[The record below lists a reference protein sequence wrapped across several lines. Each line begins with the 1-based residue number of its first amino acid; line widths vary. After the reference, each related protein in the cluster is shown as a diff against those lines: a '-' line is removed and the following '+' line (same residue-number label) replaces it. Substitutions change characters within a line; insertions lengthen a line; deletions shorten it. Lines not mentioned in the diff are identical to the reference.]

1 MKNISS
7 MTKHIRIGFAF
18 GLIAAI
24 STTVTAQEVVANQ
37 FYTYAEVFE
46 SAPLY
51 GKSSL
56 QCITCDDVLLGYKIA
71 LRMIQKGKGND
82 TEIVFETVVKTPVP
96 VGTWVKVGVRADLVL
111 PIKTN

>member
-1 MKNISS
+1 ML
-7 MTKHIRIGFAF
+7 M
-18 GLIAAI
+18 AI
-24 STTVTAQEVVANQ
+24 SLGVASITIHAQEFVANQ

-71 LRMIQKGKGND
+71 LRMIQKGKAND

-111 PIKTN
+111 PIKTQ